1 MRRQFVVTLILSSV
15 FSARAFAAA
24 CCSSQSAAP
33 SVITGDERT
42 RFSLASTASQVI
54 ADAPP
59 EGLSVFRESKD
70 FENSIAQ
77 TLSAATLVSDRFQV
91 GSALTWLHRGAH
103 AGDPSQSGVS
113 QWTIGGAYEAVTDWT
128 YHPIRP
134 KVVTFVSYSVPFGSS
149 IYDTGSNGS
158 AASPAFGTGFQ
169 RLTVG
174 AIALKQMHPWD
185 FSWTVEAH
193 RSISRTF
200 SGGGA
205 PEFTVIPGWGGSS
218 LANGGHVWGPHRAGM
233 RMGYELDQGRRIQS
247 ASNASVGKTQSRV
260 SVGFDYA
267 YTFENEML
275 VAAHYTDQTLLGPS
289 RNVALSRMVGIE
301 WSMPLQR

>member
-1 MRRQFVVTLILSSV
+1 MFVVAIVFMLWNLIGV
-15 FSARAFAAA
+15 HDANAAA

-42 RFSLASTASQVI
+42 RFSLASTVSQVV

-59 EGLSVFRESKD
+59 AGLSVFRESND

-77 TLSAATLVSDRFQV
+77 TLSAATLVSDRFQI

-103 AGDPSQSGVS
+103 AGDPSQSGIS
-113 QWTIGGAYEAVTDWT
+113 QWTIGGAFEAVTDWT

-134 KVVTFVSYSVPFGSS
+134 KVVTFASYSVPFGSS
-149 IYDTGSNGS
+149 IYDTSSSGS

-169 RLTVG
+169 RLTLG
-174 AIALKQMHPWD
+174 AIVIKSFHPWD
-185 FSWTVEAH
+185 VSSTLEAH

-200 SGGGA
+200 SGGSS
-205 PEFTVIPGWGGSS
+205 PDFRVTPGWGGSV
-218 LANGGHVWGPHRAGM
+218 LLNGGRVWGAHRAGM
-233 RMGYELDQGRRIQS
+233 RIGYELDQGRRIESTLNDSQ
-247 ASNASVGKTQSRV
+247 GKPQSRV

-267 YTFENEML
+267 FTFASEML
-275 VAAHYTDQTLLGPS
+275 LAAHYTDQTLLGPS
-289 RNVALSRMVGIE
+289 RNVALSRMLGIE